1 MKNDFEDI
9 KRIVSEA
16 GLESPSADFLQS
28 VMIKVEEHSM
38 ATSRVK
44 YSPLITKKGWLLLG
58 VIVLGIVV
66 SLLFFDGSG
75 DSWLSAIAWPEF
87 SLDTI
92 LGSKLSFQLY
102 NTTIYGL
109 VFLGALFAIQVIFL
123 NQKIK
128 NDFSV

>member
-9 KRIVSEA
+9 KRIVNEA

-38 ATSRVK
+38 ATSRLK

-109 VFLGALFAIQVIFL
+109 VFLGILFAIQVIFL

>member
-9 KRIVSEA
+9 KRIVNEA
-16 GLESPSADFLQS
+16 GLESPSSGFLQS
-28 VMIKVEEHSM
+28 VMNKVEEHSM

-44 YSPLITKKGWLLLG
+44 YSPLITKRGWLLLG
-58 VIVLGIVV
+58 TIVLGIVV
-66 SLLFFDGSG
+66 SLLFFEGSG
-75 DSWLSAIAWPEF
+75 DSWLSNVTWPEF
-87 SLDTI
+87 SLETI
-92 LGSKLSFQLY
+92 LGSKASFQLY

-123 NQKIK
+123 SEKIK

>member
-9 KRIVSEA
+9 KRIVNEA

-28 VMIKVEEHSM
+28 VMIKVEEHSI

-44 YSPLITKKGWLLLG
+44 YSPLITNKGWLLLG